1 MTEVLQA
8 LQYATSLVFVL
19 LGLLTL
25 RDYLLHRERSRGLLA
40 LAIGC
45 LGLVS
50 LLGQAQALSG
60 YALGQVGQ
68 DLVLVILMVSGY
80 ALLLFRSS
88 FIRLRPR
95 AQMFSFAGVL
105 AVILL
110 VLVANVPYQP
120 NARLN
125 PFQQVSVGLLVLA
138 WAACVI
144 EPIVRFWLASIGRP
158 AVLRERL
165 RALSVGYAA
174 LVLIV
179 LFAGLATAAS
189 QHPFVRLATQ
199 LIALLA
205 APLLYVSFSPPL
217 WLRFTWRNPEEVA
230 YRESIKDLLLFSPTR
245 QRLAERALEWA
256 VRFVGADSAF
266 IADSDG
272 SVLAA
277 RGIDEV
283 QAERLRAQLGA
294 PSRETMLRLPGGEDA
309 QSALVVPLPLNS
321 GTGVLVVLSGPF
333 TPFFGTD
340 EIGRLTAYATNLT
353 IGLDRTTLT
362 ERIAALERTKTEFLN
377 LASHEL
383 RGPITVI
390 RGYLS
395 MLERGSLGEIPE
407 SAQRALPVLTAK
419 ADEMNALVEQ
429 MIEAARLE
437 EGRLELSTRRAD
449 LREVAR
455 IAVEMARPISD
466 SEHALVLESSEA
478 EVPVMVDVDR
488 IATVI
493 GNLLSNAIKYS
504 PGGGQVTCRV
514 AREKYVGTITVS
526 DKGVGIPPDRFD
538 RLFTRFGRIV
548 TPETSHIP
556 GTGLGLYLSR
566 ELARLHG
573 GDITATSVL
582 GKGSSFVLAVP
593 LLEEVPT

>member
-125 PFQQVSVGLLVLA
+125 LFQQVSVGLLVLA

-294 PSRETMLRLPGGEDA
+294 PARETMLRLPGGEDA

>member
-1 MTEVLQA
+1 MTEVLQV

-25 RDYLLHRERSRGLLA
+25 RDYLQHRERSRGVIA
-40 LAIGC
+40 MAIGC

-50 LLGQAQALSG
+50 LLGQVQRLTG
-60 YALGQVGQ
+60 YALGQLGQ
-68 DLVLVILMVSGY
+68 DLSLVIFLASGY
-80 ALLLFRSS
+80 ALLMFRSS
-88 FIRLRPR
+88 LIRLGRR
-95 AQMFSFAGVL
+95 AQWIALGAVAAVAVL
-105 AVILL
+105 AV
-110 VLVANVPYQP
+110 VANLPYRP
-120 NARLN
+120 EARLN
-125 PFQQVSVGLLVLA
+125 PFQQAVTALLVVT
-138 WAACVI
+138 WSACVI
-144 EPIVRFWLASIGRP
+144 EPIVRFWIASRGRP

-165 RALSVGYAA
+165 RALAIGYAA
-174 LVLIV
+174 LVVIL
-179 LFAGLATAAS
+179 LFAGLATAAAR
-189 QHPFVRLATQ
+189 QPLVQLALQ
-199 LIALLA
+199 LIALAA
-205 APLLYVSFSPPL
+205 APLLYVSFSPPG
-217 WLRFTWRNPEEVA
+217 WLRFTWRDRDEAA

-277 RGIDEV
+277 RGIDEA
-283 QAERLRAQLGA
+283 QAERLGGQLGA
-294 PSRETMLRLPGGEDA
+294 PAAEQILRIPGGEDSQTA
-309 QSALVVPLPLNS
+309 IVIPLPLNT

-340 EIGRLTAYATNLT
+340 EVSRLTAYATNIT
-353 IGLDRTTLT
+353 IGLDRATLT

-395 MLERGSLGEIPE
+395 MLARGSLGVIPE
-407 SAQRALPVLTAK
+407 AAQRAIPVLTAK

-455 IAVEMARPISD
+455 QAVEMAEPLVG
-466 SEHALVLESSEA
+466 SEHAMVLESTDL
-478 EVPVMVDVDR
+478 EVPVTVDVDR

-514 AREKYVGTITVS
+514 SREAHVGTIAVT
-526 DKGVGIPPDRFD
+526 DRGVGIPPDRID

-582 GKGSSFVLAVP
+582 GKGSTFVLAVP
-593 LLEEVPT
+593 LNEEMPA

>member
-294 PSRETMLRLPGGEDA
+294 PAREAMLRLPGGEDA

>member
-50 LLGQAQALSG
+50 LLGQAQAFSG

-125 PFQQVSVGLLVLA
+125 LFQQVSVGLLVLA

-294 PSRETMLRLPGGEDA
+294 PARETMLRLPGGEDA

>member
-1 MTEVLQA
+1 M
-8 LQYATSLVFVL
+8 
-19 LGLLTL
+19 
-25 RDYLLHRERSRGLLA
+25 
-40 LAIGC
+40 
-45 LGLVS
+45 
-50 LLGQAQALSG
+50 
-60 YALGQVGQ
+60 
-68 DLVLVILMVSGY
+68 
-80 ALLLFRSS
+80 
-88 FIRLRPR
+88 
-95 AQMFSFAGVL
+95 
-105 AVILL
+105 
-110 VLVANVPYQP
+110 
-120 NARLN
+120 
-125 PFQQVSVGLLVLA
+125 
-138 WAACVI
+138 
-144 EPIVRFWLASIGRP
+144 
-158 AVLRERL
+158 
-165 RALSVGYAA
+165 
-174 LVLIV
+174 
-179 LFAGLATAAS
+179 
-189 QHPFVRLATQ
+189 ATQ

-294 PSRETMLRLPGGEDA
+294 PARETMLRLPGGEDA

-478 EVPVMVDVDR
+478 EVPVLVDVDR